1 MILTAEQRYKAEH
14 GMDVDSSG
22 GKRGSSKY
30 RLWPGGVVVY
40 TIESRLGKFSQ
51 ILIINPRTYKQ
62 SHTPTRVQMA
72 STPHWVFDILQYF
85 EKDFTLMESL

>member
-51 ILIINPRTYKQ
+51 IFNNYPAKLRGISPDT
-62 SHTPTRVQMA
+62 
-72 STPHWVFDILQYF
+72 
-85 EKDFTLMESL
+85 